1 VNTIQI
7 PTIQLSNNPIGFAL
21 DIYSEIISALE
32 SEERVMLATIISTS
46 GSTPASAFSKM
57 LIKNEGNVSVG
68 TVGGGCL
75 EGDVLVAAKKLYH
88 SEKAEILSFHLNEDE
103 FVQGLICGGTVDI
116 LIEPI
121 SAKHHELFEKLKA
134 SRDQGEDA
142 VILTQIGSGGKIIWK
157 NMTRAESVF
166 KDDPREDEV
175 GRNMKMERVRENM
188 RTVLRRNQT
197 QRHKNADGEIILEP
211 VMGSPS
217 LVVFG
222 GGHVS
227 KYICECSSRAGF
239 RVTIVDDRKEYAN
252 PQRFPEAV
260 CTIAGDF
267 LEVFA
272 GLTVKPSTYIV
283 IVTRGH
289 RSDEEILEQ
298 AVKTPAKYIG
308 MIGSKRK
315 VLTTYEHLLER
326 GVSIQALK
334 RVHAP
339 MGIEIGA
346 TTAEEIGVSVVSQL
360 IAVRRSERS
369 PYVDKSDAAR
379 ELFVKLEKMIENTRQ
394 NLQ

>member
-1 VNTIQI
+1 M
-7 PTIQLSNNPIGFAL
+7 
-21 DIYSEIISALE
+21 DIYSEIISTLE
-32 SEERVMLATIISTS
+32 SEDRAMLATIISTS

-57 LIKNEGNVSVG
+57 LIKNEGKISVG

-75 EGDVLVAAKKLYH
+75 EGDVMHAAKRLYE
-88 SEKAEILSFHLNEDE
+88 SNKAEILTFHLNEDE
-103 FVQGLICGGTVDI
+103 FVQGLICGGTVEI
-116 LIEPI
+116 LLEPI
-121 SAKHHELFEKLKA
+121 SAKNQELFKKLKA
-134 SRDQGEDA
+134 FRDEGEDA
-142 VILTQIGSGGKIIWK
+142 VIVTQIGSDGKIIRK
-157 NMTRAESVF
+157 SITRAESVF
-166 KDDPREDEV
+166 KDDPSEDEQ
-175 GRNMKMERVRENM
+175 GRKMGMERLRENM
-188 RTVLRRNQT
+188 RTVLRKNQT
-197 QRHKNADGEIILEP
+197 QRHRNADGEVILEP
-211 VMGSPS
+211 VMGSPG

-227 KYICECSSRAGF
+227 KYICEYASRAGF

-260 CTIAGDF
+260 RTIAGDF
-267 LEVFA
+267 LDVIA
-272 GLTVKPSTYIV
+272 GLPVKPSTYIV

-289 RSDEEILEQ
+289 RFDEEILEQ

-326 GVSIQALK
+326 GVSIQVLK

-346 TTAEEIGVSVVSQL
+346 MTAEEIGVSVASQL

-369 PYVDKSDAAR
+369 PYVDKSDTAR

-394 NLQ
+394 GLQ